1 MGLDMYAG
9 KTRKSTVDETAVP
22 IFYWRKHPDL
32 HGWMFDLAKSRLGI
46 NEMRCFNK
54 RPVFLM
60 GGDLDRLEEAVR
72 NGRLPKTEGYFFGE
86 SRLEE
91 IDHDLAFIAGARHLM
106 RDGWNVFYDSWF

>member
-1 MGLDMYAG
+1 MKCVVSISGLSSD
-9 KTRKSTVDETAVP
+9 
-22 IFYWRKHPDL
+22 
-32 HGWMFDLAKSRLGI
+32 
-46 NEMRCFNK
+46 
-54 RPVFLM
+54 

-91 IDHDLAFIAGARHLM
+91 IDHDLAFIAGARNLM